1 MTERGQAYPEYR
13 VSTFGGFSLERLIHP
28 SPSASEE
35 QAPQYAPVA
44 KAAWHRRMA
53 ARSLLKVLLCRTRR
67 RVSKDELLDL
77 LWPGADALRASHSLN
92 TAASVL
98 RGVLRTYDNQS
109 LLVTIHRGD
118 VTMFALPPQQHLW
131 VDADAF
137 DALLDDATSVERQG
151 QDPLPL
157 LAAAQRLAKGTFLE
171 EDRYSDWTHA
181 RRQMIQAAQRRL
193 VHRLADLYLQRAMG
207 DMAEVVLHTF
217 LAEEPTDED
226 MLCHLMMLL
235 SQQGRRQEALGFYQR
250 TANVLQEELG
260 TQPAAGTRA
269 LAERIRDEPP
279 VGERTPTYVVSGFAT
294 ARPVSSP
301 GPTQAIDLLCEP
313 LDTLPEQQIGAWL
326 VRGASDLAPLFDAGW
341 SLEALLQTVQLL
353 LQGVQAM
360 PVISR
365 RKLLQLG
372 AAAMV
377 RGIPLPTGDLLSIE
391 ERSHVCQAFGE
402 NIAAAWTLFHTAG
415 TAQVLAVGQAQ
426 LYLVQQHHTVL
437 YPSVL
442 PLFYSGVY
450 RLIGATYHFQ
460 GRYQEALRAHEKA
473 YMTALDGA
481 DGWNMA
487 QSRSWQAYGWKALG
501 RYADALQATD
511 AALRLISQLDDT
523 ESIRLQARLLAFG
536 AENAAILGDVKEVHA
551 RLNASESLL
560 EQLPPLHEEF
570 DRVGWLQW
578 AGICALHLG
587 QHELAI
593 THLQQALDELP
604 AQWIRRY
611 VSTAIPLVCALARR
625 KERAATLA
633 IAQRTLPQLKALQA
647 RALTQEFLHCLHEDV
662 LANFPQDTRCQAFVA
677 EAEQQLMLA
686 DV

>member
-1 MTERGQAYPEYR
+1 MAEQGQAHPEYR
-13 VSTFGGFSLERLIHP
+13 VYTFGGFSLERLIHP
-28 SPSASEE
+28 SASEG

-53 ARSLLKVLLCRTRR
+53 ACSLLKVLLCRTRR
-67 RVSKDELLDL
+67 RASKDELLEL
-77 LWPGADALRASHSLN
+77 LWPGVDALRASHSLN
-92 TAASVL
+92 TAASIL
-98 RGVLRTYDNQS
+98 RGVLRTHGNES
-109 LLVTIHRGD
+109 LLLTTHAGD
-118 VTMFALPPQQHLW
+118 VTIFALPPQRRLW

-137 DALLDDATSVERQG
+137 EALLADAAQAESHGR
-151 QDPLPL
+151 DPLPL
-157 LAAAQRLAKGTFLE
+157 LEAAQHLAQGTFLE
-171 EDRYSDWTHA
+171 ENCYSDWAQTRRHTIHA
-181 RRQMIQAAQRRL
+181 ARCRL
-193 VHRLADLYLQRAMG
+193 THRLADLYLQRTML
-207 DMAEVVLHTF
+207 DKAEAVLQTLHV
-217 LAEEPTDED
+217 EEPTDED
-226 MLCHLMMLL
+226 VLCRLMTFLA
-235 SQQGRRQEALGFYQR
+235 QQGRRQEALRCYQR
-250 TANVLQEELG
+250 TVTVLREELS
-260 TQPAAGTRA
+260 TQPTRATRA
-269 LAERIRDEPP
+269 LAEHIRNEPLSVEKRP
-279 VGERTPTYVVSGFAT
+279 TDAGSGLDTPHTL
-294 ARPVSSP
+294 SSP
-301 GPTQAIDLLCEP
+301 VPTQAIDIFCEP
-313 LDTLPEQQIGAWL
+313 AGTLPEQQIGAWL
-326 VRGASDLAPLFDAGW
+326 ALGVSDLAPLFDAGW

-377 RGIPLPTGDLLSIE
+377 RGIPLPTGDLLSLE
-391 ERSHVCQAFGE
+391 ERSHLCQAFGE

-473 YMTALDGA
+473 YMTALEGA

-501 RYADALQATD
+501 RYTDALQATD
-511 AALRLISQLDDT
+511 AALRLISQLDNT
-523 ESIRLQARLLAFG
+523 ESIRLRARLLAFG
-536 AENAAILGDVKEVHA
+536 AENAAILGDVKEVHT
-551 RLNASESLL
+551 RLHASESLL

-593 THLQQALDELP
+593 TLLQQALDELP

-633 IAQRTLPQLKALQA
+633 IAQKTLPQLTAMQA
-647 RALTQEFLHCLHEDV
+647 RALTQEFLHVLHEDV
-662 LANFPQDTRCQAFVA
+662 LANFPQDTWCQAFVA

>member
-1 MTERGQAYPEYR
+1 MYGTMWLSYCMLEPSRQVNCQERCQMAERGQAYPEYR
-13 VSTFGGFSLERLIHP
+13 VSTFGGFSLERLIP
-28 SPSASEE
+28 PSASEE

-157 LAAAQRLAKGTFLE
+157 LE
-171 EDRYSDWTHA
+171 
-181 RRQMIQAAQRRL
+181 AAQRRL

-365 RKLLQLG
+365 RKLLHLG

-377 RGIPLPTGDLLSIE
+377 RGIPLPTSDLLSIE

-487 QSRSWQAYGWKALG
+487 QSRRWQAYGWKALG

-551 RLNASESLL
+551 RLNASEALL

-578 AGICALHLG
+578 AGMCALHLG

-633 IAQRTLPQLKALQA
+633 MAHKTLPQLK
-647 RALTQEFLHCLHEDV
+647 T
-662 LANFPQDTRCQAFVA
+662 
-677 EAEQQLMLA
+677 
-686 DV
+686 

>member
-1 MTERGQAYPEYR
+1 MTEQGQAHPEYR
-13 VSTFGGFSLERLIHP
+13 VYTFGGFSLERLIHP
-28 SPSASEE
+28 SASEE
-35 QAPQYAPVA
+35 QAPQYAHVA
-44 KAAWHRRMA
+44 KAAWQRRMA
-53 ARSLLKVLLCRTRR
+53 ACSLLKVLLCRTRR
-67 RVSKDELLDL
+67 RASKDELLDL
-77 LWPGADALRASHSLN
+77 LWPQSDALRASHSLN
-92 TAASVL
+92 TAASIL
-98 RGVLRTYDNQS
+98 RGVLRTHGKES
-109 LLVTIHRGD
+109 LLLTTHAGD
-118 VTMFALPPQQHLW
+118 VTIFALPPQQHLW

-137 DALLDDATSVERQG
+137 EALLDDAMSVERQG

-157 LAAAQRLAKGTFLE
+157 LEVAQRLAKGTFLE

-207 DMAEVVLHTF
+207 DKAEVVLHTF

-226 MLCHLMMLL
+226 MLCRLMTRL
-235 SQQGRRQEALGFYQR
+235 SQQGRRQEALGLYQR

-260 TQPAAGTRA
+260 TQPAADTRA

-294 ARPVSSP
+294 ARSVSSP

-313 LDTLPEQQIGAWL
+313 SAALPEQQIGAWL
-326 VRGASDLAPLFDAGW
+326 ALGVSDLAPLFDAGW
-341 SLEALLQTVQLL
+341 TLEALLQTVQLL
-353 LQGVQAM
+353 LQGVEAM

-365 RKLLQLG
+365 RKLLHLG
-372 AAAMV
+372 AMAML
-377 RGIPLPTGDLLSIE
+377 RGIPLPTSDLLSIE
-391 ERSHVCQAFGE
+391 ERSHLCQAFGE
-402 NIAAAWTLFHTAG
+402 NIAAAWMLFHTAG

-460 GRYQEALRAHEKA
+460 GRYQEALQAHEKA
-473 YMTALDGA
+473 YMTALEGA

-487 QSRSWQAYGWKALG
+487 QCRSWQAYGWKALG
-501 RYADALQATD
+501 RYADALQATN
-511 AALRLISQLDDT
+511 AALRLISQQGDT
-523 ESIRLQARLLAFG
+523 ESIRLRARLLAFG
-536 AENAAILGDVKEVHA
+536 AENAAILGDVKEVHT
-551 RLNASESLL
+551 RLSASEALL

-593 THLQQALDELP
+593 TRLQQALDELP
-604 AQWIRRY
+604 APWIRRC
-611 VSTAIPLVCALARR
+611 VSTAIPLACALARR

-647 RALTQEFLHCLHEDV
+647 RALTQEFLHCLVEDV
-662 LANFPQDTRCQAFVA
+662 LVNFPQDTQCQAFVA
-677 EAEQQLMLA
+677 EAERQLMLA
-686 DV
+686 GA

>member
-13 VSTFGGFSLERLIHP
+13 VSTFGGFSLERLIP
-28 SPSASEE
+28 PSASEE

-98 RGVLRTYDNQS
+98 RGVLRTYDNES

-137 DALLDDATSVERQG
+137 DALLDDATGVERQG

-157 LAAAQRLAKGTFLE
+157 LEAAQRLAKGTFLE
-171 EDRYSDWTHA
+171 EDCYSDWSHA

-207 DMAEVVLHTF
+207 DKAEVVLHTF

-235 SQQGRRQEALGFYQR
+235 SQQGTRQEALGFYQR
-250 TANVLQEELG
+250 TVTVLREELS
-260 TQPAAGTRA
+260 TQPTLATRA
-269 LAERIRDEPP
+269 LAEHIRNEPLS
-279 VGERTPTYVVSGFAT
+279 VEKRPTDAGSRLAT
-294 ARPVSSP
+294 SPTLSSP
-301 GPTQAIDLLCEP
+301 VPTQSIDLLCEP
-313 LDTLPEQQIGAWL
+313 AGTLPEQQMGAWL
-326 VRGASDLAPLFDAGW
+326 ALGVSDLAPLFDAGW
-341 SLEALLQTVQLL
+341 SLEAVLQTVQLL
-353 LQGVQAM
+353 LQGVEAM
-360 PVISR
+360 PAISR

-372 AAAMV
+372 AMAML

-391 ERSHVCQAFGE
+391 ERSHLCLALGE
-402 NIAAAWTLFHTAG
+402 NIAAAWMLFHTAG

-426 LYLVQQHHTVL
+426 LYLLQQHHTVL

-460 GRYQEALRAHEKA
+460 GRYHEALRAHEKA
-473 YMTALDGA
+473 YMTALEGA

-511 AALRLISQLDDT
+511 AALRLISQQGDT
-523 ESIRLQARLLAFG
+523 ESIRLRARLLAFG
-536 AENAAILGDVKEVHA
+536 AETAAILGDVKEVHA
-551 RLNASESLL
+551 RLNVSESLL

-570 DRVGWLQW
+570 DRVSWLQW
-578 AGICALHLG
+578 AGMCALHLG

-593 THLQQALDELP
+593 TRLQQALEELP
-604 AQWIRRY
+604 AQW
-611 VSTAIPLVCALARR
+611 T
-625 KERAATLA
+625 
-633 IAQRTLPQLKALQA
+633 
-647 RALTQEFLHCLHEDV
+647 
-662 LANFPQDTRCQAFVA
+662 
-677 EAEQQLMLA
+677 
-686 DV
+686 